1 MRGQGMATHTLRLRD
16 FGFGVRLGL
25 TLLAVVIVGG
35 STVSGL
41 YLRSHHD
48 NRDEREGFTLDD
60 IRAHYHGIQSKS
72 PMLGA
77 LERGHPEDLDTAQR
91 QVLID
96 WLTSDRVREDYDNF
110 DLGENMPEEIIAVGC
125 VSCHDSGA
133 TGAEAYPELSLRYFD
148 DVMANAL
155 SREINPVSLEVLTA
169 SLHAHSLALGT
180 MCLVMVLLVA
190 LAVRFLKRPPCEDPA
205 RCLMA
210 KTARYLAEAGCPRR
224 EHETVRR
231 YLRRCAET
239 LPELSKRLERLDAL
253 YHEARYK
260 EEKKA
265 LERLKREVK
274 ELTRLKIRR

>member
-1 MRGQGMATHTLRLRD
+1 MATNALKLRD

-25 TLLAVVIVGG
+25 TLLAFVILGG
-35 STVSGL
+35 SAVSGL
-41 YLRSHHD
+41 YLRAHHD

-77 LERGHPEDLDTAQR
+77 LERSHPEDLDTDQR

-110 DLGENMPEEIIAVGC
+110 DLGENMPEEIIAVSC

-148 DVMANAL
+148 DVMANAV
-155 SREINPVSLEVLTA
+155 SREIKPVSLEVLTA

-190 LAVRFLKRPPCEDPA
+190 LTRAPRSVVGVLAVMIGAGLLADLGSWIPA
-205 RCLMA
+205 RQNAAFIYGIVGGGL
-210 KTARYLAEAGCPRR
+210 LFQIGVVLSLVIVVLDLWLPR
-224 EHETVRR
+224 
-231 YLRRCAET
+231 
-239 LPELSKRLERLDAL
+239 
-253 YHEARYK
+253 
-260 EEKKA
+260 KA
-265 LERLKREVK
+265 Q
-274 ELTRLKIRR
+274 